1 MNARI
6 GIPTISGDKS
16 CPTCLIKEERMGKE
30 EDVTENGGVH
40 AHVEGRYDLIP
51 PEALRTIAA
60 VMEEGVRNGRED
72 GNWRMIPC
80 HIHINHA
87 LSHLVA
93 VMMGEVNED
102 HLGHALTRL
111 AFAVAVRKEK
121 F

>member
-1 MNARI
+1 
-6 GIPTISGDKS
+6 
-16 CPTCLIKEERMGKE
+16 MGKE

-51 PEALRTIAA
+51 AEALRTLAI

-93 VMMGEVNED
+93 VMMGEADED